1 MMGPYK
7 LYWRE
12 GSGSL
17 VVEVALAQCGVPFER
32 IRVDT
37 RAGENRKEDFLALNP
52 AGTIPVLVL
61 PNGEAVSE
69 TAAILV
75 LLDETHPQ
83 AGLLP
88 PLGSVT
94 RAAALRWLMLMATTG
109 YSAALRSYR
118 PERFGGEA
126 NEAARGA
133 VVAAADAESN
143 KMFAILA
150 SAATGPWLCGEVATT
165 VDVYAA
171 MLADWHAPAL
181 ELPAIKAIYEG
192 VQAHPAIGPAWKRHE
207 GGTA

>member
-1 MMGPYK
+1 MMGSYK

-17 VVEVALAQCGVPFER
+17 VVEVALALCGVPFER

-88 PLGSVT
+88 PLGSAI
-94 RAAALRWLMLMATTG
+94 RAAALRWLMLMATMG

-126 NEAARGA
+126 NEAAHA
-133 VVAAADAESN
+133 AIAAAADAESN

-150 SAATGPWLCGEVATT
+150 GAATGPWLCGEAATI

-181 ELPAIKAIYEG
+181 ELPAIKAIYDG
-192 VQAHPAIGPAWKRHE
+192 VQVHPAIGPAWKRHE
-207 GGTA
+207 SGTA

>member
-1 MMGPYK
+1 MGPYK

-12 GSGSL
+12 NTGSL
-17 VVEVALAQCGVPFER
+17 VVEVALALCGAAIER
-32 IRVDT
+32 IRIDT
-37 RAGENRKEDFLALNP
+37 RSGENRTADFLAVNP
-52 AGTIPVLVL
+52 VGTIPVLVL

-69 TAAILV
+69 TAAMLV
-75 LLDETHPQ
+75 LLDETYPR

-88 PLGSVT
+88 PQGGAT

-126 NEAARGA
+126 NEAARA
-133 VVAAADAESN
+133 AIVAAADAESS

-150 SAATGPWLCGEVATT
+150 SAAKGPWLCGEVATI

-171 MLADWHAPAL
+171 MLADWHPPAL

>member
-1 MMGPYK
+1 MGPYK

-17 VVEVALAQCGVPFER
+17 VVEVALAQCGVPFEC

-88 PLGSVT
+88 PQGSVT
-94 RAAALRWLMLMATTG
+94 RAAALRWLMLMATTV

-150 SAATGPWLCGEVATT
+150 SAAKGPWLCGEAATI

-181 ELPAIKAIYEG
+181 ELPAIKTIYDG
-192 VQAHPAIGPAWKRHE
+192 VQTHSALGPAWKRHE